1 MGASLTINR
10 PVIRPGK
17 EKPMKKLAWLFA
29 AMFFVLGCASSPVV
43 SASAKPAEP
52 YIEKSDYQSE
62 ALIFPEAIVMY
73 SIKTF
78 YNNRMTADCPSDLR
92 MTLKIEKE
100 MSQLDERM
108 VLRCPN
114 GAEAGRELHAIIVG
128 ARSDDPTN
136 NPARF
141 IAFVEASERIKMMT
155 VTQLLLVYLADRL
168 ESLARYEFAPY
179 VCPSPDTVEFDFNL
193 NPSDGMVQLLADRLA
208 TTRLTDNSRYLK
220 YDEVVAAWDVTRKM
234 VAFRAG
240 CLPDTQIEEVLIQFQ
255 ALLNHLYP
263 TQ

>member
-1 MGASLTINR
+1 
-10 PVIRPGK
+10 
-17 EKPMKKLAWLFA
+17 MKKLTWLFVVV
-29 AMFFVLGCASSPVV
+29 FFVLGCASAPVV
-43 SASAKPAEP
+43 PASAKPSEP
-52 YIEKSDYQSE
+52 YMEKSDYQSE

-73 SIKTF
+73 SIKIF
-78 YNNRMTADCPSDLR
+78 YNNRITDNCQSDLR
-92 MTLKIEKE
+92 LTLKIEKE

-114 GAEAGRELHAIIVG
+114 GAEAGRELHALIVG

-155 VTQLLLVYLADRL
+155 VTQLLLVYLADQL

-179 VCPSPDTVEFDFNL
+179 VCPSPDTVEFDSNL

-208 TTRLTDNSRYLK
+208 TTRLADNSRYLK
-220 YDEVVAAWDVTRKM
+220 YDEVVAAWDVTRR
-234 VAFRAG
+234 VAAFRAG
-240 CLPDTQIEEVLIQFQ
+240 CLPETETEEALVQFQ
-255 ALLNHLYP
+255 ELLNRLYP